1 MHALEV
7 WNVLHT
13 TVLDK
18 PEILF
23 FKLLPPIYVSVG
35 VEFCLVIV
43 IAILVSKYRSNVPCA
58 SMEYDRRANNWN
70 PSDNKLFDAN
80 ESPRIN
86 YMLLLVS
93 VYSGTSKQRTLWE

>member
-1 MHALEV
+1 MHWKSGTYYIQRFWINHA
-7 WNVLHT
+7 
-13 TVLDK
+13 
-18 PEILF
+18 EILF

-35 VEFCLVIV
+35 VDFCLVIV

-86 YMLLLVS
+86 YMLLVS
-93 VYSGTSKQRTLWE
+93 VYSGTSK